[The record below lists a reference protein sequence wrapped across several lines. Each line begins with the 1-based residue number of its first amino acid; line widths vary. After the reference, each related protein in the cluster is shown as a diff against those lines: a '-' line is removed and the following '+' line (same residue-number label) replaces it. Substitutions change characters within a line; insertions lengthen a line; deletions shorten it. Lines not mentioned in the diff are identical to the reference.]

1 MTSELPRLVKVR
13 RVAEL
18 LDVHR
23 STVNRMISDGEL
35 PAHRVGN
42 GKGVLRVPEAAV
54 LAYLDRKATA

>member
-13 RVAEL
+13 KVAEL

-23 STVNRMISDGEL
+23 STVNRMINDGEL

-42 GKGVLRVPEAAV
+42 GKGVLRVPETAV